1 MNSSEN
7 PQLIL
12 ETVEECSKRFVND
25 ISLIESSDWEIPSKC
40 HQWAIKDIYSH
51 TLAINGFFLNSISSA
66 IQGDGT
72 PSEVMPNP
80 GTGNARS
87 MAEGIASRAIQISE
101 TAFPTISQLVD
112 TVKSMESNL
121 ITLFQNIESANWHS
135 LAYHPA
141 GKFSPYLLLKMK
153 LMELVIHYWD
163 IFSPLDPMYQIPE
176 KEAKLLCE
184 ICKDPNITNWFYTQD
199 EKQIEPIT
207 LDFCFEDQQG
217 LRIQT
222 WRGSLNIFD
231 RPLSKNTDEITTIET
246 TYRDFA
252 LLITARKNIY
262 EAADSNL
269 IAVSGDKSKISD
281 FHNWF
286 RGS

>member
-1 MNSSEN
+1 MDSSKN
-7 PQLIL
+7 LSLIL
-12 ETVEECSKRFVND
+12 ETVEECSDRFLDD
-25 ISLIESSDWEIPSKC
+25 ISSIGSSDWEVPSRC

-51 TLAINGFFLNSISSA
+51 TLAINGFFLNSLTRA
-66 IQGDGT
+66 IQGDGN
-72 PSEVMPNP
+72 PSEGMPNP
-80 GTGNARS
+80 GTGNART

-112 TVKSMESNL
+112 MLKSMESNL
-121 ITLFQNIESANWHS
+121 IALFKSIEPGDWNV

-153 LMELVIHYWD
+153 LMELVMHYWD
-163 IFSPLDPMYQIPE
+163 IFSSLDPLYEIPE

-184 ICKDPNITNWFYTQD
+184 IWKDPNLTNWFYTPD
-199 EKQIEPIT
+199 EEQMEPIT

-231 RPLSKNTDEITTIET
+231 LPSPDNTEGITTIET
-246 TYRDFA
+246 TYQDFA

-269 IAVSGDKSKISD
+269 ISISGDKSNISD

>member
-1 MNSSEN
+1 MDSSKN

-12 ETVEECSKRFVND
+12 KAVEECSEKFVD
-25 ISLIESSDWEIPSKC
+25 GISILGSSDWELPSKC

-51 TLAINGFFLNSISSA
+51 TLAINGFFLNSISRS
-66 IQGDGT
+66 IQGDGN
-72 PSEVMPNP
+72 PSEGMPNP

-87 MAEGIASRAIQISE
+87 MSEGIASRAIQISE
-101 TAFPTISQLVD
+101 TAFPKLSQLID
-112 TVKSMESNL
+112 TVKGMESNL
-121 ITLFQNIESANWHS
+121 ITLFQNVESTNWHS

-153 LMELVIHYWD
+153 LMELVLHCWD
-163 IFSPLDPMYQIPE
+163 IFSSLDPLYNIPD

-184 ICKDPNITNWFYTQD
+184 VWKDSNITNWFYTAD
-199 EKQIEPIT
+199 ENQIEPIT

-231 RPLSKNTDEITTIET
+231 RPSSISTKEITTIQT
-246 TYRDFA
+246 TYQDFA

-262 EAADSNL
+262 EAADKNL
-269 IAVSGDKSKISD
+269 ITISGDNAKISN

>member
-1 MNSSEN
+1 MNSSKN

-12 ETVEECSKRFVND
+12 ETVEECSKRFIDD
-25 ISLIESSDWEIPSKC
+25 ISFLDSSDWEVPSRC
-40 HQWAIKDIYSH
+40 HQWAVKDIYSH
-51 TLAINGFFLNSISSA
+51 TLAINGFFLNSISRA
-66 IQGDGT
+66 MQGDGN
-72 PSEVMPNP
+72 PSEGMPNP

-112 TVKSMESNL
+112 TLKSMESNL
-121 ITLFQNIESANWHS
+121 MTLFRNVEPANWDV

-153 LMELVIHYWD
+153 LMELVLHYWD
-163 IFSPLDPMYQIPE
+163 IFSVLDPLYQISE

-184 ICKDPNITNWFYTQD
+184 IWKDPTITNWLYTPDQD
-199 EKQIEPIT
+199 QIEPMT
-207 LDFCFEDQQG
+207 LDFCFGDHQG

-231 RPLSKNTDEITTIET
+231 RPSKENAEGITTIET
-246 TYRDFA
+246 TYQDFA

-269 IAVSGDKSKISD
+269 ISVLGNKSNISD